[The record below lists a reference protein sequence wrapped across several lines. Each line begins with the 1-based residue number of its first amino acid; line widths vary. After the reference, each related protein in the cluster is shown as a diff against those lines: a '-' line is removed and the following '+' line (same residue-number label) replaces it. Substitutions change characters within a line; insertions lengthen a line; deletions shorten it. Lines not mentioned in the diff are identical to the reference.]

1 MLLCDA
7 LLLLFEVILAQ
18 GCLEMKL
25 TTKGQVTIPLKVRE
39 HLSLAAHDD
48 VDFVIKDGEV
58 VLIKN
63 PDACNRFQNHINN
76 KMRGKGRIKM
86 TTDEIMQFTRG

>member
-1 MLLCDA
+1 
-7 LLLLFEVILAQ
+7 
-18 GCLEMKL
+18 MKL
-25 TTKGQVTIPLKVRE
+25 TTKGQVTIPQKIRE

-63 PDACNRFQNHINN
+63 PDNCNRFQLHVNN
-76 KMRGKGRIKM
+76 KMRDKGRIKM
-86 TTDEIMQFTRG
+86 TTDDIMRLTRG